1 MVGWLHASIPNW
13 ENGSFFSHFQNNFR
27 RLWPFF
33 TVSRFSS
40 TVFKIILWEIVCNAF
55 LICMPSERLRICI
68 YIGIALC
75 VYAKHC
81 NNAFEHSF
89 PLFTYSDNRFRIK
102 YVRIFDK
109 YFKFIFFSC
118 CLLSTSFYMCV
129 CVSKKNPYASQCN
142 LTIRRYSFQAPKKT
156 CQVLWK
162 LKYKPALMWI
172 LIQPPLSLS
181 CVNINPFHR
190 VRFHW
195 TWFVSFHFA
204 TIPERLMLYVKWI
217 FYMVRS
223 QRKSLT
229 FFKLYILKIEIQ
241 ILNE

>member
-1 MVGWLHASIPNW
+1 MESPAGGEI
-13 ENGSFFSHFQNNFR
+13 SFFLLSDCSCAR
-27 RLWPFF
+27 VL
-33 TVSRFSS
+33 
-40 TVFKIILWEIVCNAF
+40 KIILWEIVCNAF
-55 LICMPSERLRICI
+55 LICMPSKWLRICI

-75 VYAKHC
+75 LYAKHC

-172 LIQPPLSLS
+172 LKQLPLSLS